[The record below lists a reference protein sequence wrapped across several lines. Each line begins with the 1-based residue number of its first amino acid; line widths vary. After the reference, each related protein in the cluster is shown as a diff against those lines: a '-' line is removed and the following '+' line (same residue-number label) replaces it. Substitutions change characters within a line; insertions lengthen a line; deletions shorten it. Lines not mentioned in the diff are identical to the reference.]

1 VQLLRSVRAVNAV
14 LSGHDRRCQAV
25 SWAIWITGLPGS
37 GKSTITQQVVAALQ
51 GWGERVAV
59 LEARAFA
66 AALVPD
72 RAPSPHELDLIY
84 RGLVHTASV
93 LTQAGVP
100 VIVDA
105 TAHRRAWRDLARETI
120 ADFAEVQLTCPEAIC
135 GAREQAV
142 RWRGVPRIGQGT
154 AAPSEPAVVLDY
166 EYSLRAELT
175 INTEAQHVWTSV
187 ADVLLL
193 VERLRRSARR
203 TSDAEDPPNGSAIS

>member
-1 VQLLRSVRAVNAV
+1 
-14 LSGHDRRCQAV
+14 V

-37 GKSTITQQVVAALQ
+37 GKTTIAQQVVAALQ
-51 GWGERVAV
+51 ERGERVAV
-59 LEARAFA
+59 LEASALA

-72 RAPSPHELDLIY
+72 RAPSPHELDMIY
-84 RGLVHTASV
+84 RGLIYTALV
-93 LTQAGVP
+93 LTRAGVP

-105 TAHRRAWRDLARETI
+105 TAHRRTWRDLARETI

-142 RWRGVPRIGQGT
+142 RWRSVPRIGEGT
-154 AAPSEPAVVLDY
+154 AAPCEPAVVLDY

-175 INTEAQHVWTSV
+175 INTEVQHVWISV

-193 VERLRRSARR
+193 VERLRRSVHR
-203 TSDAEDPPNGSAIS
+203 TSDAEDPSSGSAIS

>member
-1 VQLLRSVRAVNAV
+1 
-14 LSGHDRRCQAV
+14 V
-25 SWAIWITGLPGS
+25 SWVVWITGLPGS
-37 GKSTITQQVVAALQ
+37 GKTTITQQVVAALR
-51 GWGERVAV
+51 GRGERVAV

-93 LTQAGVP
+93 LTHAGVP

-142 RWRGVPRIGQGT
+142 RWRDVPRMGQGT
-154 AAPSEPAVVLDY
+154 AVPSEPAVVLHY

-175 INTEAQHVWTSV
+175 INTEVQHVRISV

-193 VERLRRSARR
+193 VEGLRRRAHR
-203 TSDAEDPPNGSAIS
+203 TSHVEDPSSGSAIS